1 MEFMENNGNEERSNL
16 SELLR
21 LIVHQ
26 YQDSVDRKE
35 RLENKALGHLTPL
48 SIIVAASVAIL
59 IMIVQRNIERPILL
73 LFFSTFTLQLIFSV
87 LTFIYALKAY
97 SIKIFSYPDLNDY
110 GTRWKVP
117 EADFLGGLI
126 QTYQRAIYELAR
138 VIKKLVKNVK
148 RSKICLTFSLV
159 FGILHIV
166 FFIIVFT

>member
-1 MEFMENNGNEERSNL
+1 MVFMENTGNEEQRNL
-16 SELLR
+16 SELLK

-48 SIIVAASVAIL
+48 SIILAASVAIL
-59 IMIVQRNIERPILL
+59 IMIVQGNIETPILFRFL
-73 LFFSTFTLQLIFSV
+73 ITFTLQLVFSV

-97 SIKIFSYPDLNDY
+97 SIKTFSYPDLNDY
-110 GTRWKVP
+110 GARWKVP

-126 QTYQRAIYELAR
+126 QTYQKAIDELAR
-138 VIKKLVKNVK
+138 VIQKLVKNVK
-148 RSKICLTFSLV
+148 RSRTCLIFSLV